1 MTDDVEKPDDSL
13 QDEASGG
20 PVCGERLA
28 EARRELQIPVLEIA
42 KELHLDEYKVRALE
56 SNDFDVIGAP
66 VFAKGH
72 LRKFAQLVRI
82 SEADVM
88 ADYYELTRSSESQ
101 PALSLRPRQK
111 QALSL
116 SPGPWLALIVVAILV
131 GAAYWWFVVRPGA
144 PDEPVGSSLAPL
156 PQQSQEIENDGFV
169 AVPDQAVVDDELQE
183 PAVPDAAE
191 QNEIDLPAGE
201 PAASPA
207 PAASTD
213 ANTLQVQISYSGE
226 CWTEIS
232 DARGE
237 RLFFDLGR
245 AGRTVNLAGE
255 APFNVLFGNAA
266 NVRVRVNGADYPLPP
281 PDGRGTARLTILG
294 P

>member
-1 MTDDVEKPDDSL
+1 MTDNVENAEESTRDNS
-13 QDEASGG
+13 SGE

-28 EARRELQIPVLEIA
+28 EARRELQIPLLEIA

-56 SNDFDVIGAP
+56 NNEFDVIGAP

-72 LRKFAQLVRI
+72 LRKFAQLVRV

-111 QALSL
+111 QSLSL
-116 SPGPWLALIVVAILV
+116 SPGPWLALIIVAIVV
-131 GAAYWWFVVRPGA
+131 GVAYWWFAVRTVAPG
-144 PDEPVGSSLAPL
+144 ESSSSAIAPL
-156 PQQSQEIENDGFV
+156 PQQSQNLANDDVV
-169 AVPDQAVVDDELQE
+169 AVPLESLPVDEPQQIPEVVAAEPPADEQDVIAIPE
-183 PAVPDAAE
+183 ADAA
-191 QNEIDLPAGE
+191 G
-201 PAASPA
+201 
-207 PAASTD
+207 D
-213 ANTLQVQISYSGE
+213 ANILRLQINYAGE

-245 AGRTVNLAGE
+245 AGRTVNLSGE

-266 NVRVRVNGADYPLPP
+266 NVSLRVNGVDYPLPP
-281 PDGRGTARLTILG
+281 PDGRGTARLTITG